1 MSTKKKKRSKSNKR
15 RRKQKCARC
24 GRGTKDGVILT
35 MHHVYHGKKYKHL
48 SDKYGFIITLCD
60 PCHKKLHAS
69 RIIDKHVQKVMQ
81 RRYEQANSRE
91 AFIEL
96 MGHSWL
102 NTEDD
107 KEYAREQRLYH
118 SITNA
123 IKDIGVDKTKE
134 V

>member
-1 MSTKKKKRSKSNKR
+1 MSTKKRNVPSLISVEGNK
-15 RRKQKCARC
+15 KCARC

-96 MGHSWL
+96 MG
-102 NTEDD
+102 
-107 KEYAREQRLYH
+107 A
-118 SITNA
+118 
-123 IKDIGVDKTKE
+123 
-134 V
+134 